1 VSGKKPW
8 REAAGE
14 ILLSRYPETIT
25 VPLLMEELEKYGA
38 ENLPRLTTLYAWL
51 SASEQR
57 VEHPSVHE
65 WRAGKALTDVT
76 PDGKDETA
84 GGYWRYATLGEVIEL
99 VKVSGS
105 MITALFTLSDS
116 GLDVVQRRAE
126 AVQASI
132 RQRRDGAR

>member
-38 ENLPRLTTLYAWL
+38 ESLPGLNTLHAWL
-51 SASEQR
+51 SASER
-57 VEHPSVHE
+57 YGAVEHPSVHE
-65 WRAGKALTDVT
+65 WRAGKGVT
-76 PDGKDETA
+76 PDGEDEAA

-99 VKVSGS
+99 VKISGS
-105 MITALFTLSDS
+105 VITALFTLSDS
-116 GLDVVQRRAE
+116 GFDVVQRRAE
-126 AVQASI
+126 AVHAAI